1 MPQSEAKTKTHSTNM
16 KTNLKIAAVAAFFAL
31 GLSAYAQ
38 SGFIRPELSLV
49 MPTTKAGQFDAKLKS
64 TVGYG
69 IAGGVVFGAQDEQEI
84 GVSISL
90 ADVKGSTSTSTP
102 FNYYGTNYNT
112 GSDSFKV
119 KTMPVL
125 LNYRYYFG
133 AKADGTRFYFGP
145 SIGYTHLK
153 YTETAVGNRP
163 GFVDTITIN
172 DSKNGFTWAMAL
184 GFAVKLADKTDLD
197 VGYRFTSAKAWD
209 GHYNAGALY
218 TGITFKF

>member
-1 MPQSEAKTKTHSTNM
+1 MPQSEAKKNQNPNMNTKI
-16 KTNLKIAAVAAFFAL
+16 KIAAVAAFFAL

-49 MPTTKAGQFDAKLKS
+49 MPTTKAGQFEAKLKS

-69 IAGGVVFGAQDEQEI
+69 IAAGVVFGAQDEQEI
-84 GVSISL
+84 GVSLSL
-90 ADVKGSTSTSTP
+90 ADVKGSISSSTP
-102 FNYYGTNYNT
+102 FNFLGTNYTT
-112 GSDSFKV
+112 GSDSVKL

-133 AKADGTRFYFGP
+133 AKADGTRFYVGP
-145 SIGYTHLK
+145 SVGYTK
-153 YTETAVGNRP
+153 VKFTEVMVGTRP
-163 GFVDTITIN
+163 GYIDTLTIT
-172 DSKNGFTWAMAL
+172 DFENGFTWALSL
-184 GFAVKLADKTDLD
+184 GLAVKLADKTDLD
-197 VGYRFTSAKAWD
+197 VGYRFASAKVGG